1 MLVALAATDLSGQ
14 VLASM
19 PPLFTYA
26 LDLELADE
34 DAACKLGGFIMA
46 VFGLTTPLLLA
57 LMAVERAVCI
67 GRWDLYARLVT
78 QRRAR
83 FMALYSWA
91 FALVFAT
98 LPLFGL
104 GEYRVNCPRALSDCC
119 GTLKFHN

>member
-1 MLVALAATDLSGQ
+1 MLVALTATDLSGQ
-14 VLASM
+14 VLASI
-19 PPLFTYA
+19 PPLLTYA

-34 DAACKLGGFIMA
+34 DAACKLGGYVMA

-67 GRWDLYARLVT
+67 ARWDLYASLVT

-83 FMALYSWA
+83 FLLLCAWA
-91 FALVFAT
+91 FALVFAA

-104 GEYRVNCPRALSDCC
+104 AEYHVNCPRAPPLQ
-119 GTLKFHN
+119 TTH